1 MEPQIH
7 ECAGMLTQVESLKRS
22 VLEAKKDVQASG
34 FYAALLAA
42 LHATCVDGEGDE
54 QPAAGGDSNTL
65 DGLGSHTNDLATAK
79 GSAATSGSPPQQQ
92 HRQEQLAE
100 EGSHGSGGSSSMA
113 VDQPSGSSPMAT
125 DGAGPLLTVTRGAGM
140 LPDLHEHQTAS

>member
-34 FYAALLAA
+34 FYAALMAA
-42 LHATCVDGEGDE
+42 LHATCVDGNDDE
-54 QPAAGGDSNTL
+54 EQAAGGKGSTL
-65 DGLGSHTNDLATAK
+65 DGFGACANGVAAVK
-79 GSAATSGSPPQQQ
+79 GSAAGSGSPQQQQ
-92 HRQEQLAE
+92 HQPEHQPEQLTE

-125 DGAGPLLTVTRGAGM
+125 DGAGSPLTVTRGRCI
-140 LPDLHEHQTAS
+140 LRH